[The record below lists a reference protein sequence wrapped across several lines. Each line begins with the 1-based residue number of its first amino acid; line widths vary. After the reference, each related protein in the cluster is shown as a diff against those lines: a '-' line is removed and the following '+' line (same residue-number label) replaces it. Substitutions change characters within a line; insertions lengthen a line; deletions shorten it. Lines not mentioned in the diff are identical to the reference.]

1 MCASGGTRL
10 VSYSRAMKRSVLK
23 RIAISLFA
31 GLVASF
37 VAWIAQPSAWPKP
50 AWEHTDAASVPAD
63 FLVAVLASDGKTVE
77 VQKLAA
83 RVEQNLAGDEQMKLA
98 TAKFP
103 IATWPVGTENA
114 GFERGL
120 SVKAHARG
128 IECSLRYGKPDFF
141 SRYEYIVTNG
151 TVEPL
156 RMTNVSG
163 PQVAFKEFGKVV
175 LSAGVGLI
183 VLCVAFFILRW
194 KKL

>member
-1 MCASGGTRL
+1 
-10 VSYSRAMKRSVLK
+10 MKRLVLK
-23 RIAISLFA
+23 RIAVSLFA
-31 GLVASF
+31 GLVASV

-50 AWEHTDAASVPAD
+50 AWDHTHSASVPAD

-77 VQKLAA
+77 VQKLAVRA
-83 RVEQNLAGDEQMKLA
+83 EQKLADAEQMKLA

-103 IATWPVGTENA
+103 IATWPVGSENA

-141 SRYEYIVTNG
+141 SRYEYVVTNG

-156 RMTNVSG
+156 RTTNVRG

-183 VLCVAFFILRW
+183 VLCLAFVILRW